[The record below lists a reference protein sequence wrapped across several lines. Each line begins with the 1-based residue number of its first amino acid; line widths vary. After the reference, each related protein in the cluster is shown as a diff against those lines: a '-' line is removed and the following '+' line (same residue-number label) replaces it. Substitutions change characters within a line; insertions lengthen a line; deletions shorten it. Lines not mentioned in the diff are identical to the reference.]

1 MESSREER
9 ELREFSWSNLFLV
22 TGCCFILFA
31 GAMKLVEGSVH
42 PIFLRIGIVCILLR
56 ILGFLLKW
64 LGRRLPVKN
73 SSHQHEE
80 VF

>member
-9 ELREFSWSNLFLV
+9 ELQEFSWSNLFLV

-31 GAMKLVEGSVH
+31 GAMKLVEGLVH
-42 PIFLRIGIVCILLR
+42 PLFLRIGMVCILLR
-56 ILGFLLKW
+56 ILAFLFKW
-64 LGRRLPVKN
+64 LGRRLPIKKD
-73 SSHQHEE
+73 HQRHEE